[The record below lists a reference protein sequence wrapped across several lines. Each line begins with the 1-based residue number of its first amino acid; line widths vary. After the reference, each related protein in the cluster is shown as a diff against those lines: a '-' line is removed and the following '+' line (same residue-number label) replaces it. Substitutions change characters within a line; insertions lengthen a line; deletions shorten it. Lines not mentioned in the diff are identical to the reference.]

1 MTQPEHRVSVAG
13 AGAVAQAA
21 VRAET
26 PKPAVAHRSSAPM
39 QGTVVAYIGIG
50 ANLGEPKQAVQQAMD
65 ALDDLDG
72 VTVMARSSLYGSAP
86 LDAGG
91 GDYVN
96 AVAEVRTA
104 LSAED
109 LLAQLH
115 GIERGAGRERPFR
128 NAPRTLD
135 LDLLLYGDQVVDIE
149 HLTVPHPR
157 MWSRAFVLQPLSEIA
172 PCLVSQPQLNAV
184 SDQRVWRLPA

>member
-1 MTQPEHRVSVAG
+1 MAQMPRRV
-13 AGAVAQAA
+13 
-21 VRAET
+21 
-26 PKPAVAHRSSAPM
+26 VAHKSSAGMPDL
-39 QGTVVAYIGIG
+39 VVAYIGLG

-91 GDYVN
+91 GDYIN
-96 AVAEVRTA
+96 AVAAVRTA
-104 LSAED
+104 LSAQD

-115 GIERGAGRERPFR
+115 RIERGAGRERPFR

-135 LDLLLYGDQVVDIE
+135 LDLLLYGDLVVDTE

-157 MWSRAFVLQPLSEIA
+157 MWGRAFVLQPLSEIA
-172 PCLVSQPQLNAV
+172 PALVSQPQLQALR
-184 SDQRVWRLPA
+184 DQRVWRLPA